1 MVSLDLVKCC
11 GTYVSDWARQHDSI
25 CVDFFQN
32 KQFASWSVELNLVKI
47 EFVLSKKATA
57 YCPVSTLFC
66 RVYLNKNDALFFH
79 LPELIDYM
87 DLSDFRCYYFP
98 YIENQKRFYL
108 CFNVLA
114 DFLNIHLNDI
124 EQIASD
130 SNQYNEL
137 VNEKYSELSG
147 IFKIKDKDIP
157 NDEDEKQQFY
167 FTLIST
173 YESFFQLDRYTKFDG
188 YIEYLK
194 GNYSKALKKYEK
206 LKKKNVLTA
215 YDKKLLSFIIKLD
228 YDYDAIDMEC
238 ASFLEV
244 TDYNGGKKDL
254 ALIIKTFLL
263 LFSVF
268 TIFFFAAIMIAN
280 SIMSKDTLF
289 YSGLNGWDSILF
301 SALPA
306 IFGSIILKSKFHKLF
321 NKNDVSKAIEY
332 DKILNSTVSKKI
344 SYIFFEIILIV
355 VIVFFVYM
363 LNGNLKVYDEYMLY
377 KSDDFLSEE
386 YEEYRFDELEDV
398 YHIDGRYNDYGDW
411 IERDSYVLLFT
422 DGTMFDT
429 DCILASKNDIE
440 ENFIPIIK
448 VYVDEI
454 KNVKS
459 EKNII

>member
-1 MVSLDLVKCC
+1 
-11 GTYVSDWARQHDSI
+11 
-25 CVDFFQN
+25 
-32 KQFASWSVELNLVKI
+32 
-47 EFVLSKKATA
+47 
-57 YCPVSTLFC
+57 
-66 RVYLNKNDALFFH
+66 
-79 LPELIDYM
+79 
-87 DLSDFRCYYFP
+87 
-98 YIENQKRFYL
+98 
-108 CFNVLA
+108 
-114 DFLNIHLNDI
+114 
-124 EQIASD
+124 
-130 SNQYNEL
+130 
-137 VNEKYSELSG
+137 
-147 IFKIKDKDIP
+147 
-157 NDEDEKQQFY
+157 
-167 FTLIST
+167 
-173 YESFFQLDRYTKFDG
+173 
-188 YIEYLK
+188 
-194 GNYSKALKKYEK
+194 
-206 LKKKNVLTA
+206 
-215 YDKKLLSFIIKLD
+215 
-228 YDYDAIDMEC
+228 
-238 ASFLEV
+238 
-244 TDYNGGKKDL
+244 
-254 ALIIKTFLL
+254 
-263 LFSVF
+263 
-268 TIFFFAAIMIAN
+268 MIAN

-301 SALPA
+301 SALPT
-306 IFGSIILKSKFHKLF
+306 IFGSIIFKSKFHKLF

-363 LNGNLKVYDEYMLY
+363 INGNLKVYDEYMLY